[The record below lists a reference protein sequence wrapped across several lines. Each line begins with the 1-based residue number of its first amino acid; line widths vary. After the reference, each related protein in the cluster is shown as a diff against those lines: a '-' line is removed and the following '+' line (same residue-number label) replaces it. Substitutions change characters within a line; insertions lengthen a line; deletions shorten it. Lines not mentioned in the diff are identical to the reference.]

1 MALAAEFRI
10 FKPGNHI
17 SKLGSA
23 AMTFTSHR
31 TLGATILVSHFT
43 SAHTNIYSKH
53 AEQPYLF
60 CPSQLYYSKNRPLR
74 NANCPLLPQSGMQTA
89 GKFAVLTWLN
99 ACDTK
104 MFLGL
109 HVLLILSSG
118 CERVARE
125 MPRNCS
131 SLPKLGL

>member
-1 MALAAEFRI
+1 
-10 FKPGNHI
+10 
-17 SKLGSA
+17 
-23 AMTFTSHR
+23 MTFTSYR
-31 TLGATILVSHFT
+31 TLGTTILVSHFT

-53 AEQPYLF
+53 AEQPYPFWTSL
-60 CPSQLYYSKNRPLR
+60 LYYSKNRPLP

-89 GKFAVLTWLN
+89 GKFAVPTWVN

-131 SLPKLGL
+131 SLPE